1 MTLRINKK
9 GSRQRVNTIGHGSI
23 GVRIIVHRER
33 VALFL
38 NEWTDTVGLI
48 GFVIVIIGVIGEVM
62 VVSKESKEV
71 TAQ

>member
-1 MTLRINKK
+1 M
-9 GSRQRVNTIGHGSI
+9 
-23 GVRIIVHRER
+23 GVRHISSKTAGMLAPIEMVLAPTW

-38 NEWTDTVGLI
+38 GEWTDTVGLI